1 MNLASLPSEP
11 ATCQPS
17 RWAVQLLGQ
26 VQAIGA
32 ERDIV
37 HWPSRAVA
45 ALLATLALEPQ
56 RTHPREQLIERL
68 WPGVAPDVG
77 RNRLRQ
83 ALSVLRALLEPA
95 GGPGAAVLLADR
107 TTLRVVPGAID
118 CDVHRFEQQA
128 RAGQLES
135 AMALYRGEFMPGFYD
150 DWVLEERERLAA
162 IHERLATVGL
172 RTLPATRSTGP
183 ATAAPAAN
191 WRPAVDLPHYL
202 TRLFGAEPA
211 AARLRAMLLEH
222 RLVTVTGPGGIGKTR
237 LAVEVAHSLV
247 PAGAQP
253 AEVARFDR
261 IGFVPVVDCRDRA
274 QLLDALQSHLRA
286 AGQGNP
292 LERIASALHGRRTLL
307 LLDNFEQ
314 LVDRAADVVATL
326 LARVPSLQLLVTSR
340 RALGV
345 DGERL
350 FVTPGMTP
358 PAPRAGL
365 DEAAR
370 NPAMA
375 LFVDRAQA
383 VRADFHLGS
392 GNHAALVALLHR
404 LDGLPLAV
412 ELAASRVRSLSPA
425 EMLATLGRP
434 PGTRGDVLARRGTRA
449 ALDPRHASMQ
459 QVVGWSWD
467 LLDAR
472 LQALLQALVP
482 FEGGCTSAAAAA
494 VLGDADAASK
504 LDELVGHSLLVTQDG
519 MSGRIRFALHE
530 PVHEFAATRTGAQQ
544 VRRLRRR
551 HREWVAAWAQAL
563 PATPPLPEVR
573 DEWPNV
579 AAAIGSAAADSQP
592 LDAIELLLQLQ
603 RVVEDVG
610 LPASA
615 LDAAAQA
622 ADAAGDTPRAA
633 EARCVLAPALL
644 RAGQAAQALAQA
656 TRALDALPPGT
667 PQRPRALHAVAR
679 VIWRSRR
686 DASRVLP
693 LLDEADALLAGRDD
707 PVAQAAQAALRA
719 FVTNVHLRDP
729 QAARQLHERA
739 LALWRRTG
747 NRHAVLSGEYNLA
760 VTDQNQGL
768 NEQALQRLRPLVDEA
783 IALHDWRRVAEAH
796 NVSGNALCG
805 LRRWGQAAAAFAESL
820 QAAWQHAGAYE
831 LAYPLWNLPRALAHL
846 RHPADAAQLAAFAAR
861 FWTERFGPL
870 GERDRLDLRRIRRLA
885 GVQIGAQ
892 AVAQAW
898 RAGEALALPAALEL
912 ALGAARSDPR

>member
-1 MNLASLPSEP
+1 MNPASLPPEAGAVAP
-11 ATCQPS
+11 V
-17 RWAVQLLGQ
+17 RWVVRLLGQ

-32 ERDIV
+32 ERTIAR
-37 HWPSRAVA
+37 WPSRAVV

-56 RTHPREQLIERL
+56 RAHPREQLIERL
-68 WPGVAPDVG
+68 WPGVAPDIG

-95 GGPGAAVLLADR
+95 GRPGAAVLLADR
-107 TTLRVVPGAID
+107 AALRVVPGAID
-118 CDVHRFEQQA
+118 CDVHRFAQQA
-128 RAGQLES
+128 RAGQLEA

-150 DWVLEERERLAA
+150 EWVLAERERLAA
-162 IHERLATVGL
+162 IHARLATVGL
-172 RTLPATRSTGP
+172 RTMPTPRSAGHAAAGP
-183 ATAAPAAN
+183 AAI
-191 WRPAVDLPHYL
+191 WRQAVDLPHYL

-247 PAGAQP
+247 PAGAQA
-253 AEVARFDR
+253 AEAARFDR
-261 IGFVPVVDCRDRA
+261 IGFVPLVDCRDRT

-286 AGQGNP
+286 AAEGDA

-314 LVDRAADVVATL
+314 LVDGGAELVATL
-326 LARVPSLQLLVTSR
+326 LARAPSLQLLVTSR

-350 FVTPGMTP
+350 FVAPRMTP
-358 PAPRAGL
+358 PAAQAGL
-365 DEAAR
+365 DEVAR

-392 GNHAALVALLHR
+392 GNRAPLVALLHH

-425 EMLATLGRP
+425 EMLAMLQRP

-459 QVVGWSWD
+459 QVVGWSWG

-472 LQALLQALVP
+472 QQALLQALVP

-494 VLGDADAASK
+494 VLGDTDVALK

-519 MSGRIRFALHE
+519 MCGRIRFALHE
-530 PVHEFAATRTGAQQ
+530 PVREFAATRTGAQQ
-544 VRRLRRR
+544 ARRLRRR

-579 AAAIGSAAADSQP
+579 AAAIGSAAADGRPQ
-592 LDAIELLLQLQ
+592 DALELLLRLQ

-622 ADAAGDTPRAA
+622 ADA
-633 EARCVLAPALL
+633 
-644 RAGQAAQALAQA
+644 
-656 TRALDALPPGT
+656 
-667 PQRPRALHAVAR
+667 
-679 VIWRSRR
+679 
-686 DASRVLP
+686 
-693 LLDEADALLAGRDD
+693 
-707 PVAQAAQAALRA
+707 
-719 FVTNVHLRDP
+719 
-729 QAARQLHERA
+729 
-739 LALWRRTG
+739 
-747 NRHAVLSGEYNLA
+747 
-760 VTDQNQGL
+760 
-768 NEQALQRLRPLVDEA
+768 
-783 IALHDWRRVAEAH
+783 
-796 NVSGNALCG
+796 
-805 LRRWGQAAAAFAESL
+805 
-820 QAAWQHAGAYE
+820 
-831 LAYPLWNLPRALAHL
+831 
-846 RHPADAAQLAAFAAR
+846 
-861 FWTERFGPL
+861 
-870 GERDRLDLRRIRRLA
+870 
-885 GVQIGAQ
+885 
-892 AVAQAW
+892 
-898 RAGEALALPAALEL
+898 
-912 ALGAARSDPR
+912 